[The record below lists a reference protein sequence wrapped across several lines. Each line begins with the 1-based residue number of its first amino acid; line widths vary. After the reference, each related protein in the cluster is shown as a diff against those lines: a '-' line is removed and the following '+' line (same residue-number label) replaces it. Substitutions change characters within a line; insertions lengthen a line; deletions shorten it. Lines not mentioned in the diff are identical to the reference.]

1 MATCSSLISGTVKGA
16 VKGMWK
22 LSQGACNSSG
32 ELCCSWK
39 QNDTRKLYLGIKSGR
54 AEETLEELGEGRGLS
69 IRCGAHVFLA
79 FSAATDAHVI
89 TFWPLRCKQP
99 IVWNFQGCL
108 LKGGT
113 QMGALWIFHS
123 IFLL

>member
-32 ELCCSWK
+32 ELCLLLEAERYK
-39 QNDTRKLYLGIKSGR
+39 KAIFGIKSGR

-69 IRCGAHVFLA
+69 TRCGALVFLA
-79 FSAATDAHVI
+79 FSEATDAPVI
-89 TFWPLRCKQP
+89 TFWPLRCKWP

-108 LKGGT
+108 
-113 QMGALWIFHS
+113 F
-123 IFLL
+123 